1 VNIKE
6 YEEYYREQA
15 EHHELPD
22 HMIDGL
28 VRYIVHGIEP
38 GGFLMSVLWNDL
50 AWAAAKADAVNRRN
64 LFRYA
69 SFLLYGAPGGCWG
82 SQSKVLEWIE
92 KGGLSSLRGS
102 SVWWAPENKDEVEI
116 Q

>member
-1 VNIKE
+1 VNISE
-6 YEEYYREQA
+6 YEDYYRGRA

-22 HMIDGL
+22 YMIDGL

-38 GGFLMSVLWNDL
+38 GGFLTSVLENDL
-50 AWAAAKADAVNRRN
+50 AWAAANADAINRRI

-69 SFLLYGAPGGCWG
+69 SFLLYGAPNGCWG
-82 SQSKVLEWIE
+82 SKSKVREWIE
-92 KGGLSSLRGS
+92 KGGLSSLQGS
-102 SVWWAPENKDEVEI
+102 SVWTPKNKDKVEI

>member
-1 VNIKE
+1 MNIKE
-6 YEEYYREQA
+6 YEDYYREQA

-22 HMIDGL
+22 YMIDGL

-38 GGFLMSVLWNDL
+38 GGFLSSVLENDL
-50 AWAAAKADAVNRRN
+50 AWAAARADAVNRRN

-69 SFLLYGAPGGCWG
+69 SFLLYGAPNGCWG
-82 SQSKVLEWIE
+82 SKSKVQEWIG
-92 KGGLSSLRGS
+92 KGGLASLAES
-102 SVWWAPENKDEVEI
+102 AVWVPENKDKVEI